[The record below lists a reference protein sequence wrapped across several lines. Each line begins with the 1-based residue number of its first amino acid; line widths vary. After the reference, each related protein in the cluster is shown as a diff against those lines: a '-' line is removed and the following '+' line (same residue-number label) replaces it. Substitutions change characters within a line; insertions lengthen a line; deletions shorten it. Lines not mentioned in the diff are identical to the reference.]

1 MFTLYI
7 SLLNQRLGEF
17 PLLVLIYYYS
27 SFWQAVFDSLHKRS
41 PFKDL

>member
-17 PLLVLIYYYS
+17 PLLLLIYYLLKILAS
-27 SFWQAVFDSLHKRS
+27 SF
-41 PFKDL
+41 